1 MPNYRGVVIAGVDWR
16 NISKSIKMGSVFFR
30 SNSHKNQTQK
40 SKTGVEIRPKL
51 ELITQ
56 LL

>member
-40 SKTGVEIRPKL
+40 SETGVEIRPKL

>member
-1 MPNYRGVVIAGVDWR
+1 MPNYSGVVIAGVDWR

-30 SNSHKNQTQK
+30 SNSHENQTQK
-40 SKTGVEIRPKL
+40 SEIGVEICPKL

>member
-1 MPNYRGVVIAGVDWR
+1 MPNYSGVVIAGVDWR

-40 SKTGVEIRPKL
+40 SEVGVEICPKL